1 MEEFRHAEATKLSG
15 GQKQRV
21 AIAGVLALQPRI
33 IILDESTAMLDPRG
47 RREITSV
54 VQKLNKENKITVI
67 DITHFPEEAMLADRA
82 IVLHRGRVVL
92 QGKPEEVLKSEEE
105 LLSYNLALPKSVK
118 ICRDLR
124 EIGRAHV

>member
-1 MEEFRHAEATKLSG
+1 
-15 GQKQRV
+15 
-21 AIAGVLALQPRI
+21 
-33 IILDESTAMLDPRG
+33 
-47 RREITSV
+47 
-54 VQKLNKENKITVI
+54 
-67 DITHFPEEAMLADRA
+67 MLADRA

-124 EIGRAHV
+124 ARGLDVSDSLSPEEIAKEIASQIAKNGGTCGE